1 MTNQNK
7 AALVSVQDLEYVVQ
21 QPRQAGSVADE
32 EGELIDRLD
41 HLQSRLRAPVAQG
54 ERAAFDESYRTLFS
68 VPAATPL
75 TFPDVPD
82 AWRSWQRRAALAS
95 APAADNIEALEI
107 LSEYGDHNIEHGR
120 ISFDKWTLSQAGEA
134 LLRRAALDEHKEQ
147 S

>member
-82 AWRSWQRRAALAS
+82 AWSRGSGGPPWQAPLPLTTSRLWRS
-95 APAADNIEALEI
+95 
-107 LSEYGDHNIEHGR
+107 
-120 ISFDKWTLSQAGEA
+120 
-134 LLRRAALDEHKEQ
+134 
-147 S
+147 